1 MKSLLFSFSEMK
13 SSLFFFLNEFII
25 FLLVFARKA
34 MNTSGEMKSFS
45 FHEHPVTELAR
56 RQPPHQ
62 QSITRQHGTRR
73 QPSSYRTRSD
83 GTLPSTSAATAA
95 RCSAVRFDSVASS
108 SLAAPMGSGFRCHL
122 KPKPHRPQPPPPP
135 TRGLE
140 RRQTEGRACV
150 PRPRSVRAIHAP
162 ADTTCGLPWRR
173 RRPWAPRASS
183 RWVRVGL
190 TGTARPPPPPHAR
203 ADSAASWAAGA
214 SRS

>member
-1 MKSLLFSFSEMK
+1 MKSLLFFFSEMK

-95 RCSAVRFDSVASS
+95 RCSAVRFDSVASKQPGS
-108 SLAAPMGSGFRCHL
+108 TNGIRFSLPLKTKTPQAPASPIRAAAAAPGEDATTHQRA
-122 KPKPHRPQPPPPP
+122 REE
-135 TRGLE
+135 TDRG
-140 RRQTEGRACV
+140 TCVRA
-150 PRPRSVRAIHAP
+150 PASLRPR
-162 ADTTCGLPWRR
+162 D
-173 RRPWAPRASS
+173 PR
-183 RWVRVGL
+183 
-190 TGTARPPPPPHAR
+190 TG
-203 ADSAASWAAGA
+203 
-214 SRS
+214 